1 MTQFREWIAPQG
13 WYLCGVATTAQL
25 LFAEA
30 IGDVVVLDAL
40 VLGGGQ
46 LAPGTPVTLRL
57 LPPESPLLA
66 SLVRRRLLDWADSGE
81 IVDVEF
87 RRRARTTT
95 AVVSDGRSAVSLDV
109 RAPLVA

>member
-1 MTQFREWIAPQG
+1 M
-13 WYLCGVATTAQL
+13 ATTAQI

-30 IGDVVVLDAL
+30 DGDLVVIDAV

-57 LPPESPLLA
+57 LAPESPLIA
-66 SLVRRRLLDWADSGE
+66 GLVRTRLLDWAAAGE
-81 IVDVEF
+81 IVALEF
-87 RRRARTTT
+87 RRRSRTTT

-109 RAPLVA
+109 LTPLVA

>member
-1 MTQFREWIAPQG
+1 M
-13 WYLCGVATTAQL
+13 ATTAQL
-25 LFAEA
+25 LFADTA
-30 IGDVVVLDAL
+30 GDVVVLDAV

-57 LPPESPLLA
+57 LPPESPLI
-66 SLVRRRLLDWADSGE
+66 SELVRSRLAAWAATGE
-81 IVDVEF
+81 VVDVEF
-87 RRRARTTT
+87 RRRSRITT

>member
-1 MTQFREWIAPQG
+1 M
-13 WYLCGVATTAQL
+13 ATTAQL

-30 IGDVVVLDAL
+30 DGDVVVVDA
-40 VLGGGQ
+40 VILGGGR
-46 LAPGTPVTLRL
+46 LSPGTPVTLRL
-57 LPPESPLLA
+57 LPPESPLIA
-66 SLVRRRLLDWADSGE
+66 SLVRARLVDWATSGE
-81 IVDVEF
+81 VVALEF

>member
-1 MTQFREWIAPQG
+1 MG
-13 WYLCGVATTAQL
+13 TTAQL

-30 IGDVVVLDAL
+30 DGDLMILDAVIL
-40 VLGGGQ
+40 DGGQ

-57 LPPESPLLA
+57 TPPESPLIA
-66 SLVRRRLLDWADSGE
+66 GLVRTRLRAWAEAGE
-81 IVDVEF
+81 AVGLAF
-87 RRRARTTT
+87 RRRSRTTT

>member
-1 MTQFREWIAPQG
+1 M
-13 WYLCGVATTAQL
+13 ATIAQL

-30 IGDVVVLDAL
+30 DGDVVVLDAL
-40 VLGGGQ
+40 ILSGGQ

-57 LPPESPLLA
+57 LPPESPLIA
-66 SLVRRRLLDWADSGE
+66 SLVRSRLAEWASLGE
-81 IVDVEF
+81 VVDVEF
-87 RRRARTTT
+87 RRRSRTTT

>member
-1 MTQFREWIAPQG
+1 M
-13 WYLCGVATTAQL
+13 ATTAQL

-30 IGDVVVLDAL
+30 DGDVVVLDA
-40 VLGGGQ
+40 VILGGGQ

-57 LPPESPLLA
+57 MPPDSPLIS
-66 SLVRRRLLDWADSGE
+66 SLVRTRLREWAANGE
-81 IVDVEF
+81 IVELEF
-87 RRRARTTT
+87 RRRARATT

>member
-1 MTQFREWIAPQG
+1 MG
-13 WYLCGVATTAQL
+13 TTAQL

-30 IGDVVVLDAL
+30 DGDLVVLDAVIL
-40 VLGGGQ
+40 SGGR

-57 LPPESPLLA
+57 LPPESPLIA
-66 SLVRRRLLDWADSGE
+66 DLVRNRLRDWAEAGE
-81 IVDVEF
+81 VVALEL
-87 RRRARTTT
+87 RRRSRTTT

>member
-1 MTQFREWIAPQG
+1 MV
-13 WYLCGVATTAQL
+13 VAGISGDVTTVAQL

-30 IGDVVVLDAL
+30 EGDVVLLDAL
-40 VLGGGQ
+40 ILDGGQ

-57 LPPESPLLA
+57 LPPESPLIA
-66 SLVRRRLLDWADSGE
+66 GLVRGRLSAWAEMGE
-81 IVDVEF
+81 VVGLEF

>member
-1 MTQFREWIAPQG
+1 
-13 WYLCGVATTAQL
+13 VTTVAQL

-30 IGDVVVLDAL
+30 DGDLVVLDAL
-40 VLGGGQ
+40 ILDGGQ

-57 LPPESPLLA
+57 LPPESPLIA
-66 SLVRRRLLDWADSGE
+66 GLVRSRLSAWADSGE
-81 IVDVEF
+81 VVGLEF

-109 RAPLVA
+109 RTPLVA